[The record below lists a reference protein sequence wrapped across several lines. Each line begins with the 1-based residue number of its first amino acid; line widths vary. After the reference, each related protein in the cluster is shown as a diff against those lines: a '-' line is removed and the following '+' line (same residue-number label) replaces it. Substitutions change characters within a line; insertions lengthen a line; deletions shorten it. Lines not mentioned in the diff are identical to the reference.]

1 MSHNGR
7 PSVETAIGNIA
18 VISEKSTT
26 GSSAKLDSVKVGAPE
41 SYFMLAAFCF
51 DLSRK
56 VNYLF
61 RGTRDFALEA
71 DPELAQQ
78 LLEDND
84 AINEPGLTWEERA
97 RRAEAI
103 MARSVQELGE
113 EHDRVLH
120 GVAGRAARR

>member
-18 VISEKSTT
+18 ITTESSTT
-26 GSSAKLDSVKVGAPE
+26 HKSPKLESVKVGSPE
-41 SYFMLAAFCF
+41 SYYMLAAFCF

-61 RGTRDFALEA
+61 RGTRDFASEA
-71 DPELAQQ
+71 DQELAR
-78 LLEDND
+78 LLIQDND
-84 AINEPGLTWEERA
+84 AIYEPGLTWEERA

-103 MARSVQELGE
+103 MLRSVDELTE
-113 EHDRVLH
+113 EHERVLH
-120 GVAGRAARR
+120 EVAGKTARR

>member
-7 PSVETAIGNIA
+7 ASVETAIGNIA
-18 VISEKSTT
+18 MATEKSTT
-26 GSSAKLDSVKVGAPE
+26 RKSEKLASVKVGSPE
-41 SYFMLAAFCF
+41 SYYMLAAFCF

-71 DPELAQQ
+71 DPELAQV
-78 LLEDND
+78 LIEDND

-103 MARSVQELGE
+103 MLRSVNELGE
-113 EHDRVLH
+113 EHERVLH
-120 GVAGRAARR
+120 EVAGKAARR